1 MRTPSPPRRVAV
13 AGLFVAAALACGTP
27 KSTPVPPA
35 ASSVAPAPVA
45 TSAGT
50 AAASAI
56 ASAPVPPPS
65 TIASGP
71 ATGSVDAGAAP
82 APEPITCKTEDDC
95 WVDEHYAPM
104 RRPKALRGK
113 RPKPCHGTEHTPKC
127 EGGVCAVTA
136 WKC

>member
-1 MRTPSPPRRVAV
+1 MRVPIRPLVI
-13 AGLFVAAALACGTP
+13 AGFIAALACGAP
-27 KSTPVPPA
+27 KSSPTPPVASTGSATATVAPPTASAPA
-35 ASSVAPAPVA
+35 ASTA
-45 TSAGT
+45 TTSM
-50 AAASAI
+50 AAASAPTV
-56 ASAPVPPPS
+56 SAPATVVP
-65 TIASGP
+65 
-71 ATGSVDAGAAP
+71 P